1 MPLIH
6 YIRSYPSFPSVIP
19 VHMAS
24 SLRVTHPS
32 AMIPSPRRESS
43 HRLACVKHSVSVH
56 PEPGSNSSFNLFI
69 YFTTLILSF
78 LGVCFFFYFHC
89 PFRLAFFLLT
99 RNILPNMKSFV
110 NDFFLFFL
118 FFLSVIILLL
128 ILLTLSFKKKLFFL
142 ARSSLRLDFLSLFFI
157 NYFYISNIFL
167 CYLNNKGLFV
177 YISIHKFMIS
187 FHFLLFLFTTLLWC
201 NLYLFRYL
209 IIILLFLY

>member
-1 MPLIH
+1 MMPQVH
-6 YIRSYPSFPSVIP
+6 YIWSYPSFPSVIP

-118 FFLSVIILLL
+118 FFFIRYHFTIDF
-128 ILLTLSFKKKLFFL
+128 IDFIFQKKIVFSCPKLF
-142 ARSSLRLDFLSLFFI
+142 AP
-157 NYFYISNIFL
+157 
-167 CYLNNKGLFV
+167 
-177 YISIHKFMIS
+177 
-187 FHFLLFLFTTLLWC
+187 
-201 NLYLFRYL
+201 
-209 IIILLFLY
+209 